1 MGQYRMHKLHR
12 ADSRCIGIV
21 SPQETESTISDR
33 NALDSAK
40 IRCIEFL
47 LLGEDK
53 TSK

>member
-1 MGQYRMHKLHR
+1 MGQLSNAQVAQSRYSMHR
-12 ADSRCIGIV
+12 IV